1 MKILCVGRN
10 YSEHAKELGNA
21 VPENP
26 VIFSKPDTALL
37 KNGEPF
43 YIPDFSNDV
52 HHEIELVI
60 KINKVGKKIQEKF
73 ARNYFSEIGLGI
85 DFTAR
90 DKQNELK
97 AKGNTHPNVVELRKS
112 IANIANIKNNKER
125 QKALQSLLVNRNTK
139 KTYELIKFKV
149 ANLLE
154 ANDIDQLTSLV
165 ASYPSL
171 KTTILN
177 QIFAYIVEA
186 IHTTE
191 KNDFVIKLLTIPE
204 LVNYYYNGGTLLHTA
219 SRKNNIEIIVTLIV
233 KGAEKE
239 VKSKEGF
246 TPLQVAG
253 DSNTELLLIGL
264 KCNIPYYLSYNLL
277 NTGMGYRLIG
287 SRQHDPDGDYLI
299 NNMFSQI
306 KQYLNPGPKPTPP
319 ISYTGADGL
328 VHPITYEKEGAEIV
342 NWYIDTLYDTDTP
355 SDRNIKQKIRQVLD
369 VCFPNRIYTAV
380 NDCVRQSITYMY
392 LLLPE
397 VFRNHPKNLI
407 DVNLADKGGR
417 TLLHWAV
424 AVRNDKAVAILCG
437 LAADKYKK
445 DNNGS
450 SPNDYTKTLPSDIIQ
465 LIDDI
470 DDTIL
475 EIDRSYTKDALYNCN
490 KKTNENVYIEPRGK
504 MNLAALK
511 ASGIAG
517 GRKIKKSNKTRSK
530 RRPRRK
536 TRK

>member
-1 MKILCVGRN
+1 MSGPVNFTIGQSLT
-10 YSEHAKELGNA
+10 EL
-21 VPENP
+21 
-26 VIFSKPDTALL
+26 SKNL
-37 KNGEPF
+37 
-43 YIPDFSNDV
+43 SN
-52 HHEIELVI
+52 EI
-60 KINKVGKKIQEKF
+60 
-73 ARNYFSEIGLGI
+73 
-85 DFTAR
+85 
-90 DKQNELK
+90 KQK
-97 AKGNTHPNVVELRKS
+97 SNTHPNVIELRKS
-112 IANIANIKNNKER
+112 IANITNIKNNKER

-165 ASYPSL
+165 ASYPSF

-186 IHTTE
+186 IHTTK
-191 KNDFVIKLLTIPE
+191 KNDFVIKLLTIYPE

-219 SRKNNIEIIVTLIV
+219 SRKNNIEIIVTLIE

-264 KCNIPYYLSYNLL
+264 KCRIPYYLSYNLL

-306 KQYLNPGPKPTPP
+306 KQYLNPGPKPVPP
-319 ISYTGADGL
+319 MTYSGSDGSI
-328 VHPITYEKEGAEIV
+328 HTIAYDEEGAEIV
-342 NWYIDTLYDTDTP
+342 NWYINTLYDTDTL
-355 SDRNIKQKIRQVLD
+355 SDRTIKQSIRQRLN
-369 VCFPNRIYTAV
+369 VCFPDRSYTSV
-380 NDCVRQSITYMY
+380 NDCVRQGITYMY
-392 LLLPE
+392 LLLPKE
-397 VFRNHPKNLI
+397 FREHPKNLI
-407 DVNLADKGGR
+407 DINLADNDGR

-437 LAADKYKK
+437 LGADKYKK
-445 DNNGS
+445 DKNGS
-450 SPNDYTKTLPSDIIQ
+450 SPNDYLRTLPPDIIS
-465 LIDDI
+465 LIEVN
-470 DDTIL
+470 DDTLL
-475 EIDRSYTKDALYNCN
+475 EIDNTDTVKALDNCN
-490 KKTNENVYIEPRGK
+490 KGLRENISAEPRN
-504 MNLAALK
+504 NLSRAALK

-530 RRPRRK
+530 RNRRT

>member
-1 MKILCVGRN
+1 MGN
-10 YSEHAKELGNA
+10 NTSSESININMAKDMTGL
-21 VPENP
+21 
-26 VIFSKPDTALL
+26 SKNL
-37 KNGEPF
+37 
-43 YIPDFSNDV
+43 
-52 HHEIELVI
+52 
-60 KINKVGKKIQEKF
+60 
-73 ARNYFSEIGLGI
+73 RSES
-85 DFTAR
+85 
-90 DKQNELK
+90 QV
-97 AKGNTHPNVVELRKS
+97 KGNSHPNVLELRDS
-112 IANIANIKNNKER
+112 IKRITNTKNNKVR
-125 QKALQSLLVNRNTK
+125 KAELSKLLMDRNVR
-139 KTYELIKFKV
+139 KTSEVIKLKV
-149 ANLLE
+149 TNLLE
-154 ANDIDQLTSLV
+154 SKDLDQISILV
-165 ASYPSL
+165 SSYPSF
-171 KTTILN
+171 KRTILN
-177 QIFAYIVEA
+177 QLFAYSVEA

-191 KNDFVIKLLTIPE
+191 NNDIVIALIRKYPE

-219 SRKNNIEIIVTLIV
+219 SRKNNIEIIVTLIEL
-233 KGAEKE
+233 GAEKE

-253 DSNTELLLIGL
+253 DLNTELLLIGL
-264 KCNIPYYLSYNLL
+264 KCNIPYYISYNLL

-287 SRQHDPDGDYLI
+287 SRRHDPDGGYLI

-306 KQYLNPGPKPTPP
+306 KQYLEHGSKPTPP

-328 VHPITYEKEGAEIV
+328 VHPITYDKEGTEIV

-355 SDRNIKQKIRQVLD
+355 SDRIIKQKIRQVLD

-397 VFRNHPKNLI
+397 AFRNHPKNLI
-407 DVNLADKGGR
+407 DVNLTDENGR
-417 TLLHWAV
+417 TLLHWAI

-437 LAADKYKK
+437 LGADKYKK

-465 LIDDI
+465 LIEDI

-475 EIDRSYTKDALYNCN
+475 EIDISYTKDALDNCN
-490 KKTNENVYIEPRGK
+490 KKTNENVYIEHRN
-504 MNLAALK
+504 NLSRAALK
-511 ASGIAG
+511 ASSIAG

-530 RRPRRK
+530 RNRRT